1 MNPLKTAASAA
12 SLVRKRRGLAC
23 MEPPLSRSTPCAN
36 QPYDSKRLR
45 PILFDPQ
52 ARSSNADGSNSKFLN
67 YDLE

>member
-1 MNPLKTAASAA
+1 
-12 SLVRKRRGLAC
+12 